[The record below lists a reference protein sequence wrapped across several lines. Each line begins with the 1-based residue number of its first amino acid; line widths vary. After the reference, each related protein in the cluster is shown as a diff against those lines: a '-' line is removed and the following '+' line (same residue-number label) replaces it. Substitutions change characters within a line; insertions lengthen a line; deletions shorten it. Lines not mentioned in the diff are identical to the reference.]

1 MNQSG
6 GVVSNIGA
14 ELLSVGSLIV
24 LQAAASF

>member
-6 GVVSNIGA
+6 GVVSNPS
-14 ELLSVGSLIV
+14 EEFLSVGLLIL